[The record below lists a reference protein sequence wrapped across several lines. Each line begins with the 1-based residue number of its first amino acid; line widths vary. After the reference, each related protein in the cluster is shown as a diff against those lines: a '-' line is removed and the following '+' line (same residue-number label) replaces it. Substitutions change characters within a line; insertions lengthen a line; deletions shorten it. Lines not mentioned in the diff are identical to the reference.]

1 MGYYVSQTGELKVID
16 DATYDA
22 WVADGNPKAEAYTR
36 IPDPPA
42 PNAQWNGTEWVIPP
56 PYVPQVVSRFQAKA
70 ALLQADLLD
79 EVETFIND
87 SATPQITKLAWA
99 EAIEFYRQ
107 SPTILS
113 MATALSLTP
122 QQLDELFTQAAA
134 ISV

>member
-16 DATYDA
+16 DAVYA
-22 WVADGNPKAEAYTR
+22 EWVAAGNPKAEAYTR
-36 IPDPPA
+36 IPDQPA

-70 ALLQADLLD
+70 ALLQAGLLSR
-79 EVETFIND
+79 VEAFIND
-87 SATPQITKLAWA
+87 PATDPLAKLAWG

-113 MATALSLTP
+113 MAAALSLTP
-122 QQLDELFTQAAA
+122 QQLDELFTQAAS